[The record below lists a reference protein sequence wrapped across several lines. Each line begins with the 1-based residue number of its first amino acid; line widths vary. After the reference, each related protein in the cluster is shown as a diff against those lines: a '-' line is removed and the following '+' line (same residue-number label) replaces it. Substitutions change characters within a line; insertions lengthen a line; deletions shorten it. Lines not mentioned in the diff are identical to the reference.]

1 MYYVIT
7 ATEQPVTTT
16 AKQWRYERMKTTKI
30 RNVAREVCCG
40 EQKIAYNVLSN
51 YYDSPGLYNLEFM
64 FGVVDRLNV
73 KVNKD
78 VVKDLIAKNLDS
90 YKSLKYHLL
99 TSYEAVGEAISF

>member
-1 MYYVIT
+1 
-7 ATEQPVTTT
+7 
-16 AKQWRYERMKTTKI
+16 
-30 RNVAREVCCG
+30 
-40 EQKIAYNVLSN
+40 
-51 YYDSPGLYNLEFM
+51 M

-78 VVKDLIAKNLDS
+78 VVKGLIAKNLDS

>member
-1 MYYVIT
+1 
-7 ATEQPVTTT
+7 
-16 AKQWRYERMKTTKI
+16 MKTTKI

-51 YYDSPGLYNLEFM
+51 YYDSPGLYNIDFM

-78 VVKDLIAKNLDS
+78 IVKDLIAKNLDS
-90 YKSLKYHLL
+90 YKVLKYHLL